1 MKIGK
6 LFKKWKQ
13 EWKEVCEESEEE
25 RQARAYADAMN
36 AHERSYLK
44 GLRKAIDSSPCGELH
59 QTADNRAA
67 TERLQANLCH
77 PSGYSLKAAG
87 STASQSKELSM

>member
-1 MKIGK
+1 MSDGLKGALHMKIGK

-44 GLRKAIDSSPCGELH
+44 GLRKAIKD
-59 QTADNRAA
+59 
-67 TERLQANLCH
+67 
-77 PSGYSLKAAG
+77 
-87 STASQSKELSM
+87 ASKR

>member
-44 GLRKAIDSSPCGELH
+44 CLRKAIKD
-59 QTADNRAA
+59 
-67 TERLQANLCH
+67 
-77 PSGYSLKAAG
+77 
-87 STASQSKELSM
+87 ASKR